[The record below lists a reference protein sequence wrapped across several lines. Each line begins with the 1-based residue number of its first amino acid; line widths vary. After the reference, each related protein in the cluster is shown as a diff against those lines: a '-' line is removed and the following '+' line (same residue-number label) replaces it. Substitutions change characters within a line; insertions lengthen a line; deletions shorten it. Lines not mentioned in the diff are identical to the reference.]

1 MVCQIHNAASFGE
14 RTQGHDGYPSNSRRT
29 PAAAKANAQHKPAVK
44 STEALLPCGQ
54 AVMLQQPDGTILV
67 EGIVVPGEP
76 AREIGDDALKRR
88 QIPIRKP
95 ATVLEHVRV
104 GTADAALGR
113 FELAALSSKEIPGR
127 VNRDRKAGL
136 GLKP

>member
-1 MVCQIHNAASFGE
+1 
-14 RTQGHDGYPSNSRRT
+14 
-29 PAAAKANAQHKPAVK
+29 
-44 STEALLPCGQ
+44 
-54 AVMLQQPDGTILV
+54 MLQQPDGTILV

-76 AREIGDDALKRR
+76 AREIWDEALKRR

-127 VNRDRKAGL
+127 VNRDRKAAL
-136 GLKP
+136 GFKPQSIPGFRGVSITEEVERLSGAYKTSVWHKCHFVLNASLSPHGSERTLQRAPASL